1 MEAFSQY
8 QPLFA
13 EAINSGRIGVCKW
26 IEAGTTIDTALPE
39 IGNLT
44 DDKKE
49 WRAVIVRYI
58 DDNCMAA
65 FESDVRNP
73 CTYTCFQIVQKARY
87 WFNQNRHQA

>member
-13 EAINSGRIGVCKW
+13 EAINGGRIGVCKW

-49 WRAVIVRYI
+49 WRAVIVRYTI
-58 DDNCMAA
+58 TAW
-65 FESDVRNP
+65 P
-73 CTYTCFQIVQKARY
+73 PL
-87 WFNQNRHQA
+87 NRMHATHMIS

>member
-13 EAINSGRIGVCKW
+13 EAINNGRIGVCKW

-39 IGNLT
+39 IGSLT

-49 WRAVIVRYI
+49 WRAVIIRYI

-65 FESDVRNP
+65 FESDARNP
-73 CTYTCFQIVQKARY
+73 YDFLI
-87 WFNQNRHQA
+87 NRNAEDSVE